1 MILKT
6 LIEHQNQLVKAEV
19 EIEMIPGVP
28 QIHFLGLPD
37 RVIKESFFRIKSAL
51 KSAGFKFPVSSQV
64 IVNIRPTSLKKS
76 SSGLELA
83 VALGI
88 LHLTGQKQ
96 FADDFKKSIIYGE
109 LQLDGGVIEP
119 DNLKL
124 YKAKTEGELI
134 VTGLSK
140 KEINYNSFEIIRWE
154 KLNEDLYFE
163 TKTKKQ
169 NYQRSEIGL
178 NSTYNKEEAELLFLM
193 SVTRKHALLAGQAG
207 AGKSY
212 LAQRLVSFLDQ
223 PTSNQEIP
231 VLTPHHSLTPAAFLG
246 GGASMYAGE
255 IEKVDGGILILDEL
269 LEFDQKILESLREP
283 MTGQVLR
290 IARAGAVKEIQPS
303 FQVIATTNFCP
314 CGKWIPQ
321 NLKMLTCR
329 FSVQKCKGYLNKLS
343 GPLVDR
349 FGLIHFFTT
358 KAGIRNI
365 DADQI
370 LKRINQFQVQKSKT
384 KLDESQEFKRLKAD
398 IFFEKFYGELS
409 GRRQEALV
417 QIALVYAVEAG
428 HENIQIEDLKKSEKW
443 TIQGFLELEKGI
455 C

>member
-51 KSAGFKFPVSSQV
+51 KSSGFKFPVSSQV

-76 SSGLELA
+76 STGLELA

-96 FADDFKKSIIYGE
+96 FADDFTKAIIYGE

-124 YKAKTEGELI
+124 YKPKMDGETI

-140 KEINYNSFEIIRWE
+140 KETSYNNYEIIRWE

-163 TKTKKQ
+163 TKILKQ
-169 NYQRSEIGL
+169 NYNRPKIGL
-178 NSTYNKEEAELLFLM
+178 KSTYNTAEAELLFLM
-193 SVTRKHALLAGQAG
+193 AVTRKHALLAGQAG

-212 LAQRLVSFLDQ
+212 LAQRLVSFLD
-223 PTSNQEIP
+223 PKLNDEIP

-246 GGASMYAGE
+246 GGAAMYAGE
-255 IEKVDGGILILDEL
+255 IEKVSDGVLILDEL
-269 LEFDQKILESLREP
+269 LEFDHKILESLREP

-349 FGLIHFFTT
+349 FSIIYFFKT
-358 KAGIRNI
+358 KSGDRNI
-365 DADQI
+365 NSDQI
-370 LKRINQFQVQKSKT
+370 LQRIKQYQDQNNRIKT
-384 KLDESQEFKRLKAD
+384 DQAKELKRLKTD
-398 IFFEKFYGELS
+398 IYFEKFYGELS

-417 QIALVYAVEAG
+417 HIALIYATEAG
-428 HENIQIEDLKKSEKW
+428 HETIQIDDLKKSEKW
-443 TIQGFLELEKGI
+443 TIQGFLDLEKGI

>member
-51 KSAGFKFPVSSQV
+51 KSTGFKFPVSSQV

-76 SSGLELA
+76 STGLELA

-96 FADDFKKSIIYGE
+96 FADDFTKAIIYGE

-124 YKAKTEGELI
+124 YKPKMDGETI

-140 KEINYNSFEIIRWE
+140 KETSHNNYEIIRWE

-163 TKTKKQ
+163 TKIKKE
-169 NYQRSEIGL
+169 NYQRPKIGL
-178 NSTYNKEEAELLFLM
+178 DSTYNTNEAELLFLM

-212 LAQRLVSFLDQ
+212 LAQRLVSFLN
-223 PTSNQEIP
+223 PKSNDEIP
-231 VLTPHHSLTPAAFLG
+231 VLAPHHSLTPAAFLG
-246 GGASMYAGE
+246 GGASMYSGE
-255 IEKVDGGILILDEL
+255 IEKVSDGVLILDEL
-269 LEFDQKILESLREP
+269 LEFDHKILESLREP

-349 FGLIHFFTT
+349 FSLIYFFKT
-358 KAGIRNI
+358 KSGDRNI
-365 DADQI
+365 NSDQI
-370 LKRINQFQVQKSKT
+370 LQRIKLYQDQKNKINTNQT
-384 KLDESQEFKRLKAD
+384 EELKRLKAD
-398 IFFEKFYGELS
+398 TYFEKFYGELS

-417 QIALVYAVEAG
+417 QIALIYAIEAR
-428 HENIQIEDLKKSEKW
+428 HEIIQIDDLKKSEKW
-443 TIQGFLELEKGI
+443 TIQGFLDLEKGI

>member
-51 KSAGFKFPVSSQV
+51 KSTGFKFPVSSQV

-76 SSGLELA
+76 STGLELA

-96 FADDFKKSIIYGE
+96 FAEDFTKAIIYGE

-124 YKAKTEGELI
+124 YKPKMDGETI
-134 VTGLSK
+134 ATGLSK
-140 KEINYNSFEIIRWE
+140 KEVSHNKYEIIRWE

-163 TKTKKQ
+163 IKTKKQ
-169 NYQRSEIGL
+169 NYNRPEIGL
-178 NSTYNKEEAELLFLM
+178 KSTYNTNEAELLFLM

-212 LAQRLVSFLDQ
+212 LAQRLISFLD
-223 PTSNQEIP
+223 PKSNDEIP
-231 VLTPHHSLTPAAFLG
+231 VLAPHHSLTPAAFLG
-246 GGASMYAGE
+246 GGSSMYAGE
-255 IEKVDGGILILDEL
+255 IEKVSDGVLILDEL
-269 LEFDQKILESLREP
+269 LEFDHKILESLREP

-290 IARAGAVKEIQPS
+290 IARAGAAKEIQPS

-349 FGLIHFFTT
+349 FSLIYFFKT
-358 KAGIRNI
+358 KSGDRNI
-365 DADQI
+365 NSDQI
-370 LKRINQFQVQKSKT
+370 LQRIKLYQNQKDKT
-384 KLDESQEFKRLKAD
+384 KTNQIEELKRLKAD
-398 IFFEKFYGELS
+398 TYFEKFYGELS

-417 QIALVYAVEAG
+417 QIALIYATEAR
-428 HENIQIEDLKKSEKW
+428 HEIIQIDDLKKSEKW
-443 TIQGFLELEKGI
+443 TIQGFLDLEKGI

>member
-51 KSAGFKFPVSSQV
+51 KSTGFKFPVSSQV

-76 SSGLELA
+76 STGLELA

-96 FADDFKKSIIYGE
+96 FAEDFTKAIIYGE

-124 YKAKTEGELI
+124 YKPKMDGETI

-140 KEINYNSFEIIRWE
+140 KEVSHNKYEITRWE

-163 TKTKKQ
+163 IKTKKQ
-169 NYQRSEIGL
+169 NYNRPEIGL
-178 NSTYNKEEAELLFLM
+178 KSTYNTNEAELLFLM

-212 LAQRLVSFLDQ
+212 LAQRLVSFLD
-223 PTSNQEIP
+223 PKSNDEIP
-231 VLTPHHSLTPAAFLG
+231 VLAPHHSLTPAAFLG
-246 GGASMYAGE
+246 GGSSMYAGE
-255 IEKVDGGILILDEL
+255 IEKVSDGVLILDEL
-269 LEFDQKILESLREP
+269 LEFDHKILESLREP

-349 FGLIHFFTT
+349 FSLIYFFKT
-358 KAGIRNI
+358 KSGDRNI
-365 DADQI
+365 NSDQI
-370 LKRINQFQVQKSKT
+370 LQRIKFYQNQKDKT
-384 KLDESQEFKRLKAD
+384 KTNQIEELKRLKAD
-398 IFFEKFYGELS
+398 TYFEKFYGELS

-417 QIALVYAVEAG
+417 QIALIYATEAKR
-428 HENIQIEDLKKSEKW
+428 EIIQIDDLKKSEKW
-443 TIQGFLELEKGI
+443 TIQGFLDLEKGI

>member
-51 KSAGFKFPVSSQV
+51 KSTGFKFPVSSQV

-76 SSGLELA
+76 STGLELA

-96 FADDFKKSIIYGE
+96 FADDFTKAIIYGE

-119 DNLKL
+119 ENLKL
-124 YKAKTEGELI
+124 YKPKMDGETI

-140 KEINYNSFEIIRWE
+140 KETSHNNYEIIRWE

-163 TKTKKQ
+163 TKTKKE
-169 NYQRSEIGL
+169 NYQRPKIGL
-178 NSTYNKEEAELLFLM
+178 ESTYNTNEAELLFLM

-212 LAQRLVSFLDQ
+212 LAQRLVSFLDSK
-223 PTSNQEIP
+223 SNDEIP
-231 VLTPHHSLTPAAFLG
+231 VLAPHHSLTPAAFLG
-246 GGASMYAGE
+246 GGASMYSGE
-255 IEKVDGGILILDEL
+255 IEKVSDGVLILDEL
-269 LEFDQKILESLREP
+269 LEFDHKILESLREP

-349 FGLIHFFTT
+349 FSLIYFFKT
-358 KAGIRNI
+358 KSGDRNI
-365 DADQI
+365 NSDQI
-370 LKRINQFQVQKSKT
+370 LQRIKLYQDQKNKINTNQT
-384 KLDESQEFKRLKAD
+384 QELKRLKAD
-398 IFFEKFYGELS
+398 TYFEKFYGELS

-417 QIALVYAVEAG
+417 QIALIYAIEAR
-428 HENIQIEDLKKSEKW
+428 HETIQIDDLKKSEKW
-443 TIQGFLELEKGI
+443 TIQGFLDLEKGI

>member
-51 KSAGFKFPVSSQV
+51 KSTGFKFPVSSQV

-76 SSGLELA
+76 STGLELA

-96 FADDFKKSIIYGE
+96 FADDFTKAIIYGE

-124 YKAKTEGELI
+124 YKPKMDGETI

-140 KEINYNSFEIIRWE
+140 KEVSYNNYEIIRWE

-163 TKTKKQ
+163 TKIKKE
-169 NYQRSEIGL
+169 NYQRPKIGL
-178 NSTYNKEEAELLFLM
+178 ESTYNKNEAELLFLM

-212 LAQRLVSFLDQ
+212 LAQRLVSFLN
-223 PTSNQEIP
+223 PKSNDEIP
-231 VLTPHHSLTPAAFLG
+231 VLAPHHSLTPAAFLG
-246 GGASMYAGE
+246 GGASMYSGE
-255 IEKVDGGILILDEL
+255 IEKVSDGVLILDEL
-269 LEFDQKILESLREP
+269 LEFDHKILESLREP

-349 FGLIHFFTT
+349 FSLIYFFKT
-358 KAGIRNI
+358 KSGDRNI
-365 DADQI
+365 NSDQI
-370 LKRINQFQVQKSKT
+370 LQRIKLYQDQKNKINTNQT
-384 KLDESQEFKRLKAD
+384 EELKRLKAD
-398 IFFEKFYGELS
+398 TYFEKFYGELS

-417 QIALVYAVEAG
+417 QIALIYAIEAR
-428 HENIQIEDLKKSEKW
+428 HEIIQIDDLKKSEKW
-443 TIQGFLELEKGI
+443 TIQGFLDLEKGI

>member
-51 KSAGFKFPVSSQV
+51 KSTGFKFPVSSQV

-76 SSGLELA
+76 STGLELA

-96 FADDFKKSIIYGE
+96 FAEDFTKAIIYGE

-124 YKAKTEGELI
+124 YKSKINGETI
-134 VTGLSK
+134 VTGLSR
-140 KEINYNSFEIIRWE
+140 KEINSNNYEIIRWE

-163 TKTKKQ
+163 TKTQKKI
-169 NYQRSEIGL
+169 YQRPQIGL
-178 NSTYNKEEAELLFLM
+178 QSAYNMDEAELLFLM

-212 LAQRLVSFLDQ
+212 LAQRLVSFLEPQ
-223 PTSNQEIP
+223 SNDELP
-231 VLTPHHSLTPAAFLG
+231 VLAPHHSLTPAAFLG

-255 IEKVDGGILILDEL
+255 IEKVSDGVLILDEL

-349 FGLIHFFTT
+349 FSLIYFFKT
-358 KAGIRNI
+358 KSGDRNI
-365 DADQI
+365 QADQI
-370 LKRINQFQVQKSKT
+370 LKRIKSYQDQKNRIKTNQNEE
-384 KLDESQEFKRLKAD
+384 LIRLKAD
-398 IFFEKFYGELS
+398 PYFEKFYGELS

-417 QIALVYAVEAG
+417 QIALIYAAEAK
-428 HENIQIEDLKKSEKW
+428 HETIQIDDLKKSEKW
-443 TIQGFLELEKGI
+443 TIQGFLDLEKGI